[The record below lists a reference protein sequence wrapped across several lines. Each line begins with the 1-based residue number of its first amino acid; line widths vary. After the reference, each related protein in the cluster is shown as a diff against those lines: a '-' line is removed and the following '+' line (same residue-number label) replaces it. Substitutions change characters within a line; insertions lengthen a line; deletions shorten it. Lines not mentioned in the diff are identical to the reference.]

1 MFVRNSHLFDGMLH
15 QSRRSRVSS
24 GRDHGGSTR
33 DSPCAL
39 VKGLGSH
46 FPSIFLLFRSRGR
59 ESRDS
64 VQSSTS
70 ARLIVS
76 SLQTPRSRPW
86 QRTDSIPTPSL
97 SPRFLGLLGDLAQF
111 FGFGKVVRGILVPVV
126 GFFQSCLGKDQL
138 VANQI
143 GQEQASHLD
152 DFLCNGFKVLDAAE
166 HEWI

>member
-97 SPRFLGLLGDLAQF
+97 SPPISRPARRFGSILRLWESSTGHTRPSRRVLSVLPGEGSASSQPNRSGT
-111 FGFGKVVRGILVPVV
+111 GFAP
-126 GFFQSCLGKDQL
+126 
-138 VANQI
+138 
-143 GQEQASHLD
+143 
-152 DFLCNGFKVLDAAE
+152 
-166 HEWI
+166 